1 MHGSDAAPSVAKL
14 ARALSAV
21 DTVSAAIAGFAL
33 FAGTRAF
40 TFIAVLAWREPV
52 LGGTGLMLLA
62 IVGWVRWFCTHG
74 RADQSACRQPDAASN
89 DALAVPPRAVDAEV
103 M

>member
-1 MHGSDAAPSVAKL
+1 MHESDAVPSVAKI

-21 DTVSAAIAGFAL
+21 DTVSVAIAGFAL

-40 TFIAVLAWREPV
+40 TFLAALAWREPL

-62 IVGWVRWFCTHG
+62 VVGWVRWCYGHMIIDKPTLQRG
-74 RADQSACRQPDAASN
+74 DR
-89 DALAVPPRAVDAEV
+89 LE
-103 M
+103 